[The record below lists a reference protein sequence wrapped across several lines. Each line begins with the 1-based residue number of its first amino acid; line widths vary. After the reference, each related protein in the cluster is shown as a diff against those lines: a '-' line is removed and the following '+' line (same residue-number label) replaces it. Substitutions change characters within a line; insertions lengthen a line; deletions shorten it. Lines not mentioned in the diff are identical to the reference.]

1 MTARAAK
8 AILLLYGVGMVLCIV
23 ALLRIGAARAEGSSP
38 GIPDSWWNLPEIRKC
53 CSEADAIFADDWTVN
68 PDGSIDATV
77 TAPGPRTGWAPI
89 GRRYRVPAE
98 KVVREPG
105 NPTGRPILF
114 LNQYDL
120 NRVYCFAMGA
130 GI

>member
-1 MTARAAK
+1 MESCLQVMTVALRAVVALIAIVAALIWTAK
-8 AILLLYGVGMVLCIV
+8 AQGV
-23 ALLRIGAARAEGSSP
+23 SS
-38 GIPDSWWNLPEIRKC
+38 DWWNTPEIRKC
-53 CSEADAIFADDWTVN
+53 CSEADATFADDWTIN

-89 GRRYRVPAE
+89 GRRYHIPADRI
-98 KVVREPG
+98 VREPG